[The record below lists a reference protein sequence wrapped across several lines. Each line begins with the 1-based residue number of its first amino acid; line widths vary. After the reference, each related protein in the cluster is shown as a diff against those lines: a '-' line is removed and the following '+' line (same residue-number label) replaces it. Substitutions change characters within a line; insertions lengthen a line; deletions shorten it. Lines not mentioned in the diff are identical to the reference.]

1 MYTHCEDVLGEAPH
15 ICLAHWAKT
24 VLIIIFALSSAQA
37 QQAFDP
43 GRGILL
49 HGTVVTMDGAG
60 TILHNAS
67 VLVRSGKIVAT
78 WQGADAPDGVPM
90 DNAVVINLGPN
101 ALIFPGL
108 INLHN
113 HPTFDL
119 LPLWPTPSSHVE
131 ASLGRPLGTE
141 PYANRYQWNKHRRS
155 SSLTGP
161 H

>member
-1 MYTHCEDVLGEAPH
+1 MYTHCQDVLGEGPH
-15 ICLAHWAKT
+15 ICLAHCAKAI
-24 VLIIIFALSSAQA
+24 LLIIFALSSARA

-90 DNAVVINLGPN
+90 DNVVVIDLGPK

-113 HPTFDL
+113 HPTYDM
-119 LPLWPTPSSHVE
+119 LPLWPTP
-131 ASLGRPLGTE
+131 
-141 PYANRYQWNKHRRS
+141 
-155 SSLTGP
+155 
-161 H
+161 